1 MTPALKEFQAQPRTN
16 RTGQRV
22 YLQDLKPEDFPKPPP
37 PVFNNTE
44 LNVRYSSTRLGK
56 KSYVWLVD
64 IKKDKVRLKRCLDAK
79 DSFSESR
86 AHFERYFV
94 LDKE

>member
-1 MTPALKEFQAQPRTN
+1 M
-16 RTGQRV
+16 
-22 YLQDLKPEDFPKPPP
+22 
-37 PVFNNTE
+37 
-44 LNVRYSSTRLGK
+44 RYSSTRLGK